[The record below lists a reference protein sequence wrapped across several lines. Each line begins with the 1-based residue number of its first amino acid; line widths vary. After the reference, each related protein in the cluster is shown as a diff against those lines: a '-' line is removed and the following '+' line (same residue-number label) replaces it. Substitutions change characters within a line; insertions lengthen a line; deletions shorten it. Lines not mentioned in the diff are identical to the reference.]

1 MIKLKHILS
10 EKSVSKQQQ
19 KFFGVV
25 KAMQKGDIPKKGAAG
40 KVAKSMTKKDV
51 DKYASTKHKNLPDT
65 VDEDEVDEGSL
76 PVKLKDILKV
86 KNVEVS
92 EDEPESV
99 KNMWQHHHKH
109 PGTADGPSEPDTYDT
124 DDDMQSDP
132 GLQSNDPDEEEKGY
146 EPVEDSLNE
155 KGTRCWKGYEKKG
168 MKTMFGK
175 RVPNCVKREAKLP
188 DEGFSEKDQMI
199 MYDNLTNEDLRAW
212 FGKGAKGSASGG
224 GWDRYNTKGEKIGKC
239 GDRKKG
245 EGKPK
250 CLSKAAAAKMT
261 KKQRAAAVR
270 KKRREDPNPDRRG
283 KAKNVSSKTRKRS
296 KKESVLDEKKK
307 KKRDACY
314 YKVKSRYKVWPSA
327 YASGALVK
335 CRKVGAK
342 NWGNKSKK

>member
-51 DKYASTKHKNLPDT
+51 DKYASTKHKDLPDT
-65 VDEDEVDEGSL
+65 VD
-76 PVKLKDILKV
+76 
-86 KNVEVS
+86 
-92 EDEPESV
+92 
-99 KNMWQHHHKH
+99 
-109 PGTADGPSEPDTYDT
+109 
-124 DDDMQSDP
+124 
-132 GLQSNDPDEEEKGY
+132 
-146 EPVEDSLNE
+146 EDSLNE

-212 FGKGAKGSASGG
+212 FGKGGKGSASGG

-239 GDRKKG
+239 GDRKES

-314 YKVKSRYKVWPSA
+314 HKVKSRYKVWPSA
-327 YASGALVK
+327 YASGALVQ